1 MTKNGKIAIG
11 CGVAGCLG
19 LIVIVIVVLVLGGF
33 TWLMS
38 LAGSSN
44 YNSNYNRNSN
54 YNSNTNS
61 DNTNTNTNS
70 NTNSNSESS
79 SSSAMTEDDK
89 HKLFQAAGITKDPEL
104 ILRVLRKIGFP
115 NGTGDGYAEFM
126 SGHGDWAKNNVKF
139 IISVLKPEDARA
151 YVDAHIND

>member
-61 DNTNTNTNS
+61 DNTNSNTNTNS
-70 NTNSNSESS
+70 TPESS
-79 SSSAMTEDDK
+79 SSSAMTDDDK